1 MVLFDLLQ
9 KKGSGRSTVT
19 VPPGFE
25 PLADALRYNGAVI
38 AAAHEIGRITAGD
51 GASLDD
57 VLTDVAMTYHSVSG
71 AGEPEFEVVRAV
83 STAWADASL
92 RFLHAVSCED
102 PLTGLASLAH
112 LRSKILEAYRE
123 QARAGAS
130 AATHALVVVE
140 IDPGWRAASHFDR
153 VLRLVDVAECMR
165 RVYTGDESIGRLTVS
180 RAGAVVRRDDRL
192 GASVAALRGL
202 LEDWQAEGGVATKV
216 WIEGLPNT
224 PESADVV
231 LDELAR

>member
-9 KKGSGRSTVT
+9 KKGSGGPVVT

-38 AAAHEIGRITAGD
+38 AAAQEIGRLSAGD

-57 VLTDVAMTYHSVSG
+57 VLTDVAMTYQSVAG
-71 AGEPEFEVVRAV
+71 AGEPAFEVVRAV

-123 QARAGAS
+123 QARRGDTTTS
-130 AATHALVVVE
+130 HALVVVD
-140 IDPGWRAASHFDR
+140 IDPSSAVSHFDKM
-153 VLRLVDVAECMR
+153 LRLVAVADSMR
-165 RVYTGDESIGRLTVS
+165 RVYAGEESIGRLTTT
-180 RAGAVVRRDDRL
+180 RAAAVVRRDERL
-192 GASVAALRGL
+192 GSSVTALTEL
-202 LEDWQAEGGVATKV
+202 LQSWQDEGGVATKV
-216 WIEGLPNT
+216 WIEGLPNS